1 MATIDYN
8 TDGELR
14 RRAVLALG
22 ELGDEQAYDKLI
34 KLADDPEHYL
44 QDVASEALG
53 HLGQTE
59 YGQRIFTLLKPILNK
74 SIMKIPPLNIGS
86 NGLRWLNTYDSWQQI
101 RNFIMR
107 RS

>member
-1 MATIDYN
+1 MRKALSNKDAQVQFLAAEGLAKRGIKDGFAILMATIDYN

-44 QDVASEALG
+44 QDVASEALV
-53 HLGQTE
+53 
-59 YGQRIFTLLKPILNK
+59 IWVKPNMV
-74 SIMKIPPLNIGS
+74 SEFSP
-86 NGLRWLNTYDSWQQI
+86 Y
-101 RNFIMR
+101 
-107 RS
+107 